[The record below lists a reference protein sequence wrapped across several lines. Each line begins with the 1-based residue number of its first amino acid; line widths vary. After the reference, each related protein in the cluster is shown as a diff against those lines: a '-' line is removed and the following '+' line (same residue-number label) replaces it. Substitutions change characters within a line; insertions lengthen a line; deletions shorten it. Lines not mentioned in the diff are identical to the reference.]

1 MRCSNLSKAIRNRR
15 TLCMCCQI
23 KVACMEDVYKRQFL
37 RQSKFEKHRKQAEEE
52 ILQHIGSSRKKLFLK
67 LLHWAQETAPMRE
80 NAIYCMGM
88 GHPLI
93 RQMFHEIS
101 ARLIR
106 GGATS
111 HIDLSLIH
119 ISRSSRHTFR
129 TFYVSFF
136 LHTNHLF
143 LSSSLHY

>member
-1 MRCSNLSKAIRNRR
+1 
-15 TLCMCCQI
+15 
-23 KVACMEDVYKRQFL
+23 
-37 RQSKFEKHRKQAEEE
+37 
-52 ILQHIGSSRKKLFLK
+52 
-67 LLHWAQETAPMRE
+67 MRE

-111 HIDLSLIH
+111 HIDDIYWLTKLELEKLIVQLDKNIPLSDRRNSILERKAELKKYQGYVPPAQLPEKKVKSISLSLIH
-119 ISRSSRHTFR
+119 I
-129 TFYVSFF
+129 
-136 LHTNHLF
+136 
-143 LSSSLHY
+143 

>member
-1 MRCSNLSKAIRNRR
+1 
-15 TLCMCCQI
+15 
-23 KVACMEDVYKRQFL
+23 
-37 RQSKFEKHRKQAEEE
+37 
-52 ILQHIGSSRKKLFLK
+52 
-67 LLHWAQETAPMRE
+67 MRE

-111 HIDLSLIH
+111 HIDDIYWLTKFGIGKTHSTV
-119 ISRSSRHTFR
+119 RQKYTFIR
-129 TFYVSFF
+129 
-136 LHTNHLF
+136 
-143 LSSSLHY
+143 